1 MPGHVTIQ
9 TPREGR
15 DFDVVE
21 IAWNDGRV
29 EVHLREVRSD
39 ATGRPDEMQLRLD
52 GAAVTEI
59 VGALVRFA
67 TDADL
72 GVIE

>member
-9 TPREGR
+9 TQTEGR
-15 DFDVVE
+15 DFEVVE
-21 IAWNDGRV
+21 VAWNDGRA
-29 EVHLREVRSD
+29 EVHLREAGSRVAGLDAVR
-39 ATGRPDEMQLRLD
+39 LKLD

-67 TDADL
+67 SDADL